1 MNTQTQIKE
10 VNQKAE
16 PPYQPTR
23 LLSDLIYFTLCNTK
37 YILVLLI
44 KMSHRS
50 FSGVGSYYGT
60 YDAQHIFDEF
70 GWDELGIIPIKFEHV
85 F

>member
-1 MNTQTQIKE
+1 
-10 VNQKAE
+10 
-16 PPYQPTR
+16 
-23 LLSDLIYFTLCNTK
+23 
-37 YILVLLI
+37 
-44 KMSHRS
+44 MSHRS